1 MTLILLPNLLDESA
15 DIDLYFPKNLKNII
29 LSLDGLIAE
38 NEKNARRYLL
48 RFIDR
53 ERLQK
58 VPIVLLNEHTKEDEI
73 LDLLKL
79 IENKKIGLISDAG
92 LSCIADPGSKLVR
105 IAKEKNIDIEA
116 HSGPS
121 SIFLALML
129 SGLNAQ
135 RFAFQGYLPRKED
148 ELIQK
153 IKDLE
158 KESIQNKI
166 TQLFIEAPYR
176 SDKMLGFLI
185 KTLKSDT
192 TLSLA
197 INLTSKEEKVITKK
211 IYEFRKLKLSIG
223 KNPTVFLFEA

>member
-1 MTLILLPNLLDESA
+1 MTLELLPNLLDESA

-53 ERLQK
+53 EKLQK
-58 VPIVLLNEHTKEDEI
+58 VPITLLNEHTKEDEI

-105 IAKEKNIDIEA
+105 LARDKNIKIEA
-116 HSGPS
+116 YPGPS

-135 RFAFQGYLPRKED
+135 RFAFQGYLPRKEE

-158 KESIQNKI
+158 KESSLNKI
-166 TQLFIEAPYR
+166 TQVFIEAPYR
-176 SDKMLGFLI
+176 SDKMLDFLI
-185 KTLKSDT
+185 KTLKSAA

-211 IYEFRKLKLSIG
+211 IYEFKKLNLRIG